1 MSGLSPNRTHY
12 FGLLLASLFAVLLLS
27 LASVNAASTGN
38 GAGFTVRAEIPD
50 NQIDKSVSYF
60 DLKVHPSLEQRLTL
74 IVANTSSQARTLSV
88 IPTNAWTGDN
98 GQISY
103 SPNKKRQPAGHNTF
117 TDLVSAGA
125 NVALQPHEAKPVT
138 FVLKTPAKQLKGQI
152 VGAFYVTDKHAQ
164 QLSSGK
170 NFRINNH
177 YAMTLG
183 VNLQETDSLTLAPD
197 LKLNQIKTSTNH
209 YQSQVTASVANT
221 QPVMFGEMTVTG
233 QVYRRGNS
241 HLLYETT
248 KKHYEMAPLTSFN
261 FGVPVTKHRLK
272 PGHYTFK
279 LTAKSG
285 KHIWHLSRHFTVTRQ
300 TARQVNRHMNIHH
313 NWTWL
318 YILLSVLG
326 ALILIIVGYLMGS
339 RRHPKK

>member
-1 MSGLSPNRTHY
+1 MSGLSSNRTHY
-12 FGLLLASLFAVLLLS
+12 FGLLLASLFTVLILS
-27 LASVNAASTGN
+27 LPSVNAASNSN
-38 GAGFTVRAEIPD
+38 GAGFTIHAEIPD
-50 NQIDKSVSYF
+50 NQLDESVSYF

-88 IPTNAWTGDN
+88 TPTNAWTGDN

-103 SPNKKRQPAGHNTF
+103 SPNKNRQPTGHNNF
-117 TDLVSAGA
+117 TDLISTGV
-125 NVALQPHEAKPVT
+125 NVELHAHEAKPVT
-138 FVLKTPAKQLKGQI
+138 FVLKTPAKKLKGQI
-152 VGAFYVTDKHAQ
+152 VGAFYVTDKHVQ
-164 QLSSGK
+164 HPSSGK
-170 NFRINNH
+170 NFRINNR

-183 VNLQETDSLTLAPD
+183 VNLQQTDSLSLAPD
-197 LKLNQIKTSTNH
+197 LKLTQIKTSTNH
-209 YQSQVTASVANT
+209 YQSQVTANVANT

-233 QVYRRGNS
+233 KVYRRGNS

-248 KKHYEMAPLTSFN
+248 KKHYAMAPLTSFN

-300 TARQVNRHMNIHH
+300 TAHQVNQHVTVQH

-318 YILLSVLG
+318 YILLGVLG
-326 ALILIIVGYLMGS
+326 ALILIIVGYLVGS